1 MLAFESFLN
10 SPFVTQWCHQHDI
23 AIVVPTAVQDL
34 TDLVHDTNYEFR
46 AMLEIAV
53 YFTMT
58 AIGITGTLDIDSV
71 KHSDGED
78 DIQADDVINIE
89 PQVTPT
95 PSGGGSSEMTA
106 HEGEYFTNAEIN
118 NRLVKEEDD
127 T

>member
-1 MLAFESFLN
+1 M
-10 SPFVTQWCHQHDI
+10 
-23 AIVVPTAVQDL
+23 
-34 TDLVHDTNYEFR
+34 
-46 AMLEIAV
+46 
-53 YFTMT
+53 
-58 AIGITGTLDIDSV
+58 
-71 KHSDGED
+71 KHSGVED
-78 DIQADDVINIE
+78 DIQADDVIEIE